1 LSRRITARRP
11 PDHDRGVGAGA
22 LRAQPVG
29 QHTAKNEIHGGLA
42 GHRIDVRAI
51 SDLFGKRGRR
61 GPMNFIVAGSGRLR
75 KMCCMAESKREL
87 LVVSTGDANPAE
99 VVSHAGG
106 RVTQR
111 LAERIALALVP
122 DGAQDA
128 LASRRDVTVYAEDIP
143 DDVLATLRE
152 DERVFVDAW
161 RERGKAKKRTG
172 EGQSWDAPGFQAP

>member
-1 LSRRITARRP
+1 MTCLASVAAR
-11 PDHDRGVGAGA
+11 
-22 LRAQPVG
+22 G
-29 QHTAKNEIHGGLA
+29 Q
-42 GHRIDVRAI
+42 
-51 SDLFGKRGRR
+51 
-61 GPMNFIVAGSGRLR
+61 NFIVASSGRLR
-75 KMCCMAESKREL
+75 KICCMAEPEREL

-99 VVSHAGG
+99 AVSDAGG

-122 DGAQDA
+122 DRAQDA
-128 LASRRDVTVYAEDIP
+128 LASQRDVTVYAEDVP

-161 RERGKAKKRTG
+161 RERRKAKQRTG